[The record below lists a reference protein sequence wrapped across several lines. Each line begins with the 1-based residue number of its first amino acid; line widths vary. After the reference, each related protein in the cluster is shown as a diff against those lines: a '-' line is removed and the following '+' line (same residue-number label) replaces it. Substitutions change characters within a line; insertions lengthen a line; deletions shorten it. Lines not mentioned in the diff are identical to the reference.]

1 MKLINLI
8 PLKEV
13 EAKKTPGEKK
23 EEKDDKAFAKTRLS
37 GAEKIAETAKEK
49 GGDAMLTYHHFNVK
63 LSYYE
68 KATKGNFDPIKAH
81 EEYQSLIDQL
91 VKAQNDTGV
100 TLSQIEFQKILGKI
114 EVLGE
119 LLVEYGPYEK
129 EEKKDKKK

>member
-1 MKLINLI
+1 MKLRQL
-8 PLKEV
+8 LKEV

-68 KATKGNFDPIKAH
+68 KATQGKLDLEKAH
-81 EEYQSLIDQL
+81 EEYNSLLDQL
-91 VKAQNDTGV
+91 VKAQKETEID
-100 TLSQIEFQKILGKI
+100 LSQIEFQKIVGKL

-119 LLVEYGPYEK
+119 LLIEYGPIKEK
-129 EEKKDKKK
+129 EEKKKK

>member
-68 KATKGNFDPIKAH
+68 KATEGKFDPAKAY
-81 EEYQSLIDQL
+81 EEYKSLVDQL
-91 VKAQNDTGV
+91 VKAQNDAGIA
-100 TLSQIEFQKILGKI
+100 LSQIEFQKILGKI

-119 LLVEYGPYEK
+119 LLVEYGLNEK
-129 EEKKDKKK
+129 DEKKDKK